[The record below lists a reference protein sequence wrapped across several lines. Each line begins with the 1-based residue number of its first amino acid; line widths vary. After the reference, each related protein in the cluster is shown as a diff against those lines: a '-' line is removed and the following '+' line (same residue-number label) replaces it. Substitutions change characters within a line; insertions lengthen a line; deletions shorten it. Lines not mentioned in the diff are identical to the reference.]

1 MTAKTKEK
9 TYSIEDFFTKTIS
22 EKGTK
27 MALLLDGDDTGCYLM
42 VKGIESRSVQR
53 ARVVAQVRYA
63 EAVESS
69 DLITDKIE
77 KEISARQ
84 SKEVTEIELAMSLVV
99 GWSFGEFNE
108 TLLKQL
114 LSENQGL
121 SIAVIAHATTPSNYL
136 KKK

>member
-1 MTAKTKEK
+1 MTAKTKAK

-27 MALLLDGDDTGCYLM
+27 MPLLLDGEDTGCYLM

-63 EAVESS
+63 EAVESYEAT
-69 DLITDKIE
+69 TDKIE
-77 KEISARQ
+77 KELTTRQ
-84 SKEVTEIELAMSLVV
+84 DKESTEIELALSLVV
-99 GWSFGEFNE
+99 GWSFGEFSE
-108 TLLKQL
+108 ALLNQL
-114 LSENQGL
+114 LAENQGL

-136 KKK
+136 QKK